1 MSSVA
6 VYRLARF
13 PDGWGAEYYDWQTNR
28 MNANYGDIKG
38 PGVDADTFTS
48 QVPQTSFVTHSMNY
62 IKNPTD
68 TELKSTVDQTSQLV
82 KQYAN
87 RVKIWEIGNEW
98 WRERGGEKNLQIR
111 AVDLTRYAKLVAAV
125 APAMKQAAQS
135 VGQNIE
141 VFATVDWT
149 APDESATLVSKVQ
162 AIDGKAWNSIDGISV
177 HSYVGMTTQPHLNKL
192 SPCLSQIA
200 AATHRNN
207 FYASEWSVTARRT
220 NDDYGIRNANYTV
233 LALQAMAL
241 AGITRGCYWPPM
253 LNVQDT
259 IFVSDNYQQPYAT
272 GLLYGWMSQYY
283 EGQALPTSGTMSA
296 AAARF
301 NGSVNIVV
309 PSQNSGLRHVQ
320 IPLSGAGLSH
330 VVSAQVMYSDNPNDM
345 QLSRIVKV
353 VPLPTFITLDNT
365 SITPRLMLNFY
376 LNPGTIN
383 RGSNWEIAR
392 ITLN

>member
-13 PDGWGAEYYDWQTNR
+13 PDGWGAEYYDWQTNH
-28 MNANYGDIKG
+28 MNGNYGDIKG
-38 PGVDADTFTS
+38 PGVDANTFTA
-48 QVPQTSFVTHSMNY
+48 QVPQTSAVTHSMDY

-68 TELKSTVDQTSQLV
+68 AQLKSTVEQTSQIV

-87 RVKIWEIGNEW
+87 RIKIWEIGNEW
-98 WRERGGEKNLQIR
+98 WRERGGEKNLQVR

-149 APDESATLVSKVQ
+149 APDESSTLVSKVQ
-162 AIDGKAWNSIDGISV
+162 AIDGKAWNSVDGISV
-177 HSYVGMTTQPHLNKL
+177 HTYVGMTTEPHLSKL
-192 SPCLSQIA
+192 SPCLSKIA
-200 AATHRNN
+200 AATQRNN

-220 NDDYGIRNANYTV
+220 RDDYGIRNANYTA
-233 LALQAMAL
+233 LALQSMVL

-283 EGQALPTSGTMSA
+283 EGQALATSGTMSA
-296 AAARF
+296 AAARL
-301 NGSVNIVV
+301 NGGVNIIV
-309 PSQNSGLRHVQ
+309 PSQNSGLRHIQ
-320 IPLSGAGLSH
+320 IPLSGVGLSH
-330 VVSAQVMYSDNPNDM
+330 VVSAQVMYSDNPDDQ

-353 VPLPTFITLDNT
+353 VPLPTFITVDNT
-365 SITPRLMLNFY
+365 SACPRLMLNFY
-376 LNPGTIN
+376 LNPGTAN

-392 ITLN
+392 ISLN